1 MNGVHYVLE
10 IFIADN
16 SRLQNRLIW
25 FALTSMPYVANSFIG
40 PYLGQAFL
48 DHSTWRWGCKYPLQN
63 CYDYRLISYL
73 LFSWFVFNHHCGHL
87 NGHLGHVLVRW
98 SKNEERQ

>member
-1 MNGVHYVLE
+1 MKTWVLANPMEDWTGMNGVHYVLE

-25 FALTSMPYVANSFIG
+25 FALTSMPYVVNSFIG

-48 DHSTWRWGCKYPLQN
+48 DHSTWRWGCTYTLKVVCVWTN
-63 CYDYRLISYL
+63 TS
-73 LFSWFVFNHHCGHL
+73 
-87 NGHLGHVLVRW
+87 LVR
-98 SKNEERQ
+98 